1 MLGNR
6 RGMTLLEL
14 LVALIT
20 FLGFLAATFGALR
33 SQLRGFTR
41 GTDESGVLQNLRYGV
56 DQMEQD
62 IRSAGANTPDRQ
74 PAVVYP
80 SSNAFAFSGDL
91 VSNLPDDFVAVY
103 VDPDAP
109 AGQVSAWRLASAA
122 AIPGS
127 APAVNWPAADFPT
140 SGAETVTFWFTGDT
154 ETSRADDFVLMRQV
168 NMAAPEILMRNVLTP
183 TGGAPFLAYHELV
196 TPATGTQTLQPVVA
210 GLLPLRH
217 SAPQHGQLPD
227 TGAIARID
235 RLRAVE
241 VRYRVTNA
249 RPGTAER
256 IRPIR
261 AVVAM
266 PNIGVKKIQSCGGA
280 PVFGQMVSATLVVD
294 AVTGARRVDV
304 AWNASV
310 DETAGEEDV
319 IRYVLWR
326 RTAVNPDWG
335 DPFTSIP
342 SGAGPYLFSDPDI
355 ESGQSY
361 QYSLA
366 AQDCTPTL
374 SSRSTS
380 VMVAVP

>member
-6 RGMTLLEL
+6 RGVTLLEL
-14 LVALIT
+14 LVALVT

-62 IRSAGANTPDRQ
+62 VRSAGANTPDRQ
-74 PAVVYP
+74 PAVVYA
-80 SSNAFAFSGDL
+80 SQNAFAFSADL
-91 VSNLPDDFVAVY
+91 VSNLPGDFVSVY

-127 APAVNWPAADFPT
+127 APSVNWPAADFPT
-140 SGAETVTFWFTGDT
+140 SGAETVTFWFTADT
-154 ETSRADDFVLMRQV
+154 ETPRTDDFVLLRQV
-168 NMAAPEILMRNVLTP
+168 NAALPEILMRNVLVP
-183 TGGAPFLAYHELV
+183 EGGAPFLAYHELV
-196 TPATGTQTLQPVVA
+196 TPATGTQTLQAVA
-210 GLLPLRH
+210 AGALPLRH

-227 TGAIARID
+227 TGVIARID

-249 RPGTAER
+249 RTGAAER
-256 IRPIR
+256 IRAIR

-266 PNIGVKKIQSCGGA
+266 PNIGVKKITSCGG
-280 PVFGQMVSATLVVD
+280 PPIFGQMVTATLVVD
-294 AVTGARRVDV
+294 AVTGAPRVDV
-304 AWNASV
+304 GWAASV
-310 DETAGEEDV
+310 DEAAGEEDV
-319 IRYVLWR
+319 IRYVIWR

-335 DPFTSIP
+335 EPFTSMP
-342 SGAGPYLFSDPDI
+342 SGAGPYLFSDPDL
-355 ESGQSY
+355 EGGQSY
-361 QYSLA
+361 QYSVA

-374 SSRSTS
+374 SPNSTS